1 MRIQYSE
8 GIILIGLMVDNVGLW
23 PAKTF
28 EWKRVTQDLR
38 KGGPLEM
45 LAIAKL
51 IKIKVLLHQF
61 SNLMFNLH
69 YMCLLSQI
77 SHQKYTNKFHS

>member
-23 PAKTF
+23 PAKTI
-28 EWKRVTQDLR
+28 EWNRVTQDLR

-61 SNLMFNLH
+61 SNLMFYLH
-69 YMCLLSQI
+69 YMCLLS
-77 SHQKYTNKFHS
+77 

>member
-38 KGGPLEM
+38 KRGPLEM

-61 SNLMFNLH
+61 SNLMFYLH
-69 YMCLLSQI
+69 YMCLLS
-77 SHQKYTNKFHS
+77 

>member
-38 KGGPLEM
+38 KRGPLEM

-51 IKIKVLLHQF
+51 IKIKVLLRQF
-61 SNLMFNLH
+61 SNLMFYLH
-69 YMCLLSQI
+69 YMCLLS
-77 SHQKYTNKFHS
+77 

>member
-61 SNLMFNLH
+61 SNLMFYLH
-69 YMCLLSQI
+69 YMCHLS
-77 SHQKYTNKFHS
+77 

>member
-1 MRIQYSE
+1 M
-8 GIILIGLMVDNVGLW
+8 IGLMVDNVGLW

-51 IKIKVLLHQF
+51 IKIKVLWH
-61 SNLMFNLH
+61 
-69 YMCLLSQI
+69 
-77 SHQKYTNKFHS
+77 

>member
-1 MRIQYSE
+1 
-8 GIILIGLMVDNVGLW
+8 MVDNAGLW

-28 EWKRVTQDLR
+28 KWNRVTQDLR

-51 IKIKVLLHQF
+51 IKI
-61 SNLMFNLH
+61 
-69 YMCLLSQI
+69 
-77 SHQKYTNKFHS
+77 

>member
-1 MRIQYSE
+1 MLDSGQ
-8 GIILIGLMVDNVGLW
+8 
-23 PAKTF
+23 P
-28 EWKRVTQDLR
+28 KRSSGGATQDLR

-45 LAIAKL
+45 FIIVKL

-69 YMCLLSQI
+69 YMYLLNQNSNK
-77 SHQKYTNKFHS
+77 KYTNKFHS